1 MGRHTSECLSPHG
14 PRVEPQGLAIYLHLC
29 KNQGAQLEGWH
40 RCIQMN
46 VGDHLTPKN
55 IQEYEIVVG
64 GIPQT
69 IPPFSAEVFIYRV
82 HVLYSCAWL
91 VQMVYIGV
99 FKSKFVMLK

>member
-1 MGRHTSECLSPHG
+1 
-14 PRVEPQGLAIYLHLC
+14 
-29 KNQGAQLEGWH
+29 
-40 RCIQMN
+40 
-46 VGDHLTPKN
+46 
-55 IQEYEIVVG
+55 VVG